1 MSRKTTYIILI
12 ILVVLLAV
20 VGWYFFFV
28 RSTPP
33 STLDTTSDNSDLF
46 PFGSN
51 TSNGSGQ
58 TGTVQPNNGQSST
71 TIDLSGSSLAP
82 QPRLRKV
89 SDDQVSGAVLFDRG
103 GFSLIHYMDRATG
116 HIFESN
122 ADNLAKIKISNI
134 TMPKI
139 YETLW
144 SKDGLELIARYLKDD
159 DVTIQ
164 SFYGVLPATT
174 TSNSSVEGYFLPSN
188 IRELSLYDK
197 KIIYLDPAQNGVL
210 ASSGIDGGKKV
221 FSTNL
226 YSQDWLLAL
235 TNTKSALVG
244 AKPSGLISGD
254 LYVLDISTGIK
265 TKIMT
270 DILGLTGTISPD
282 GNMVFASAEQGGGI
296 ASAIY
301 SISDKKVSTLSLKT
315 LSDKCAWSNKD
326 KTIIYC
332 AVPVSIPNGI
342 YPDDWYQGTVSFSDR
357 LWKINTTNQET
368 DLVLDPSVET
378 GSDMDIIKIYVGP
391 SDSKIIFINKKDS
404 SLWVLDIQE

>member
-1 MSRKTTYIILI
+1 MSHKTTYTIIFL
-12 ILVVLLAV
+12 LVVILAV
-20 VGWYFFFV
+20 FGWYFFFIK
-28 RSTPP
+28 STPTP
-33 STLDTTSDNSDLF
+33 ISDTTSDNSDLF

-51 TSNGSGQ
+51 TSNDSGQ
-58 TGTVQPNNGQSST
+58 IGTVKPNNGQGST
-71 TIDLSGSSLAP
+71 TIDLSGSNSAL

-89 SDDQVSGAVLFDRG
+89 SDDQVSGAILFDRG
-103 GFSLIHYMDRATG
+103 GFSVIHYMDRATG

-122 ADNLAKIKISNI
+122 ADTVTKTKISNI

-144 SKDGLELIARYLKDD
+144 SNDGLELIARYLKDD
-159 DVTIQ
+159 GVTIQ

-188 IRELSLYDK
+188 IKELSLFDK
-197 KIIYLDPAQNGVL
+197 KVIYLDPTQNGILV
-210 ASSGIDGGKKV
+210 SSNIDGGKKV
-221 FSTNL
+221 LSTNL
-226 YSQDWLLAL
+226 YSRDWLLTLA
-235 TNTKSALVG
+235 NTKTALVG
-244 AKPSGLISGD
+244 TKPSGLVGGD
-254 LYVLDISTGIK
+254 LYVLDIATGIK

-282 GNMVFASAEQGGGI
+282 GNRVFASAEQGGGV

-301 SISDKKVSTLSLKT
+301 SISDKKMDTLSLKT
-315 LSDKCAWSNKD
+315 LSDKCAWSSKNK
-326 KTIIYC
+326 TVIYC
-332 AVPVSIPNGI
+332 AVPVSIPNGV

-368 DLVLDPSVET
+368 DLLLDPSIET
-378 GSDMDIIKIYVGP
+378 GYDMDMIKLYVGP
-391 SDSKIIFINKKDS
+391 SDSQIIFINKKDS